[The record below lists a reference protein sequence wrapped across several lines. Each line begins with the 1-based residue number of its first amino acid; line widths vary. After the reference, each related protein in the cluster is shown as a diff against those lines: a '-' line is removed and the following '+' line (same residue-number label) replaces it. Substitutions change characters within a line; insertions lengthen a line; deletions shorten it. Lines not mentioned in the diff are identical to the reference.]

1 MKKHIKK
8 KMKIFLWGKIK
19 KIKLPNVS
27 WFVFAVCILLV
38 MMMIFPSFFHR
49 LPVYDYYIAE
59 NELPYEL
66 QIYGSIN
73 YEENEEIYISIG
85 GFKQKVDRSGEYSL
99 NFVSND
105 KEKISV
111 CIIDKQGELLDYFL
125 FSMENNQWSKK
136 FDCTIHGGN

>member
-1 MKKHIKK
+1 
-8 KMKIFLWGKIK
+8 MKIFLWGKIK

-125 FSMENNQWSKK
+125 ISMENNQWSKK